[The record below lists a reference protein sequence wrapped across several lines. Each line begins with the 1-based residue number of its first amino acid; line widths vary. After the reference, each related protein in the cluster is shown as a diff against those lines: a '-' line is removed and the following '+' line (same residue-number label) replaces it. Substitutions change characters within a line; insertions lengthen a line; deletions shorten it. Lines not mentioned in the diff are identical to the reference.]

1 MLSIIEKLIALLLL
15 ALLQP
20 LFLLISILIII
31 SDGFPIIYIQENYGK
46 NHKKFYLYKFRTM
59 KQGTPEIP
67 TEEFSEPEKYVLWY
81 GKFLRKFS
89 LDELPQLLNII
100 QGEMHFIGPRPC
112 MVKNEEIVKNLREE
126 KGIEKLKPGIT
137 GWAQVN
143 GRDLNSFS
151 KKVELDHY
159 YMLNKSFLLDIKI
172 ILLTIKVVLLPKQ
185 VKH

>member
-1 MLSIIEKLIALLLL
+1 MLSIIEKLIALFLLM
-15 ALLQP
+15 LLQP

-31 SDGFPIIYIQENYGK
+31 NDGFPIIYIQQNYGK

-59 KQGTPEIP
+59 KQGTPEMP

-81 GKFLRKFS
+81 GKFLRRFS

-100 QGEMHFIGPRPC
+100 QGEMSFIGPRPC

-137 GWAQVN
+137 GWAQIN

-159 YMLNKSFLLDIKI
+159 YLLNKSLWLDLKI
-172 ILLTIKVVLLPKQ
+172 I
-185 VKH
+185 VKTFYVILYQKNIRH

>member
-67 TEEFSEPEKYVLWY
+67 TEEFSEPEKYILWY

-112 MVKNEEIVKNLREE
+112 MVKNEEIIKNLREE

-151 KKVELDHY
+151 KKVELDEY
-159 YMLNKSFLLDIKI
+159 YLKNKSLKLDLLI
-172 ILLTIKVVLLPKQ
+172 ILKTFKVIFMQKNIS
-185 VKH
+185 H

>member
-1 MLSIIEKLIALLLL
+1 MIERLIAFLVLLI
-15 ALLQP
+15 LQP
-20 LFLLISILIII
+20 LFLIISILIII

-59 KQGTPEIP
+59 KQGAPQMP
-67 TEEFSEPEKYVLWY
+67 TEEFNDPEKYILLF

-100 QGEMHFIGPRPC
+100 QGDMKFIGPRPC

-151 KKVELDHY
+151 EKVQLDY
-159 YMLNKSFLLDIKI
+159 YYLLNKSLWLDLKI
-172 ILLTIKVVLLPKQ
+172 VLKTFYVVLLRNNNI
-185 VKH
+185 KH